1 MSERLLIYSYVHHLR
16 PHRSRRRPGAG
27 RPVQHSRRSDARAHC
42 RRPVGRRAVRV
53 RHRRT
58 RGAQRVGR
66 VAPVA
71 ADAVDARGAR
81 AARGALRLLHA
92 GRSTHPQPV
101 SAGSS
106 SRERGS
112 PLMAAT
118 CQVCEVH
125 AESIFKIEGMDCHE
139 EVAILEKRLKKLAG
153 LESIAADVLHQRLT
167 IAYDAARL
175 NTSAIAEGVA
185 ETGMRAWLEHDQ
197 PVGPAPSAATRRA
210 FVLVSGALIGVGMV
224 LEYLK
229 IDHRAVVA
237 TYTAAIAS
245 GGIYSVRRA
254 LHATR
259 SLALDIN
266 VLMLVAVTGAMV
278 LGEWCEAACVVF
290 LFALAQLLEAR
301 AMERARGAIRA
312 LMDLTPA
319 EASMRDP
326 SGGLRRVSVDD
337 IHVGDLVVV
346 RPGEKIPLDGRVAA
360 GESHVNQAPVTGESL
375 PMEKREGDDVFA
387 GTINGRGSLD
397 VEVTRLRGDS
407 TLAHIIDLVERAQAQ
422 RAPSQTF
429 VERFARIY
437 TPLVLVIAA
446 VIAIV
451 PPVAFGASWTVWV
464 YRSLVLLVISCP
476 CALVISTPVSVVS
489 ALAAAARKGVLIKG
503 GAHLERLAGV
513 RCVAFDKT
521 GTLTRGELRVVG
533 VAPVNGGSA
542 LRTLQLAASIE
553 SRSEHPIG
561 RAILAHALEE
571 QLALEPVQRFEALPG
586 FGAQALV
593 GDSPGLGGSDRL
605 FEERG
610 ICSAEVHA
618 RVEAFAADGR
628 SLVMVGASGTA
639 VGGIGVAARPREAA
653 RDAVQLLRDQGVAHV
668 ALLTGDHE
676 PAART
681 IASAVGVDEVRSG
694 LLPDDK
700 VAAVRALREQY
711 GMTAMIGDGVNDAPA
726 LAAADVGI
734 AMGAAGSDAALET
747 ADVALMADE
756 LLKIP
761 YALRLSRAT
770 LRNIRINIAFSIA
783 LKAAF
788 LVMAVLGLATLW
800 MAVVADMGASLIV
813 IANALRLLRE

>member
-1 MSERLLIYSYVHHLR
+1 MSERLLIYSYVHHLC

-27 RPVQHSRRSDARAHC
+27 RPVQHSRRSDARAH
-42 RRPVGRRAVRV
+42 RRRLGGRRAVRV

-106 SRERGS
+106 PRQRGA

-175 NTSAIAEGVA
+175 NTSAIAEAVA
-185 ETGMRAWLEHDQ
+185 QTGMRAWLEHDQ

-254 LHATR
+254 LHAAR

-319 EASMRDP
+319 EAFVRGCRG
-326 SGGLRRVSVDD
+326 GGLGAVAVDD
-337 IHVGDLVVV
+337 LRVGQVVVV
-346 RPGEKIPLDGRVAA
+346 RPGDKVPLDGADAA
-360 GESHVNQAPVTGESL
+360 GESRANQ
-375 PMEKREGDDVFA
+375 
-387 GTINGRGSLD
+387 
-397 VEVTRLRGDS
+397 
-407 TLAHIIDLVERAQAQ
+407 
-422 RAPSQTF
+422 
-429 VERFARIY
+429 
-437 TPLVLVIAA
+437 
-446 VIAIV
+446 
-451 PPVAFGASWTVWV
+451 
-464 YRSLVLLVISCP
+464 
-476 CALVISTPVSVVS
+476 
-489 ALAAAARKGVLIKG
+489 
-503 GAHLERLAGV
+503 
-513 RCVAFDKT
+513 
-521 GTLTRGELRVVG
+521 
-533 VAPVNGGSA
+533 
-542 LRTLQLAASIE
+542 
-553 SRSEHPIG
+553 
-561 RAILAHALEE
+561 
-571 QLALEPVQRFEALPG
+571 
-586 FGAQALV
+586 
-593 GDSPGLGGSDRL
+593 
-605 FEERG
+605 
-610 ICSAEVHA
+610 
-618 RVEAFAADGR
+618 
-628 SLVMVGASGTA
+628 
-639 VGGIGVAARPREAA
+639 
-653 RDAVQLLRDQGVAHV
+653 
-668 ALLTGDHE
+668 
-676 PAART
+676 
-681 IASAVGVDEVRSG
+681 
-694 LLPDDK
+694 
-700 VAAVRALREQY
+700 
-711 GMTAMIGDGVNDAPA
+711 
-726 LAAADVGI
+726 
-734 AMGAAGSDAALET
+734 
-747 ADVALMADE
+747 
-756 LLKIP
+756 
-761 YALRLSRAT
+761 
-770 LRNIRINIAFSIA
+770 
-783 LKAAF
+783 
-788 LVMAVLGLATLW
+788 
-800 MAVVADMGASLIV
+800 
-813 IANALRLLRE
+813 